1 MANKYEVVVLIDSS
15 NSEKEIDNIKKDV
28 DNLIL
33 SYSWKILGKDDIWYV
48 KALFKIWSS
57 TNPYFYSLYVELEPN
72 VISDLKK
79 KLWIMR
85 TVVRS
90 RLFRMKNSQKFL
102 KFNEIDKELK
112 DIDFAELTK
121 SWIFNEMNNSK

>member
-1 MANKYEVVVLIDSS
+1 
-15 NSEKEIDNIKKDV
+15 
-28 DNLIL
+28 
-33 SYSWKILGKDDIWYV
+33 
-48 KALFKIWSS
+48 
-57 TNPYFYSLYVELEPN
+57 
-72 VISDLKK
+72 
-79 KLWIMR
+79 MR

-121 SWIFNEMNNSK
+121 S